1 MLATLKE
8 WIGKIVDYDKA
19 YWFQCVDLA
28 RQHAKDMWNTIWT
41 FSWSALNG
49 WLTGSPFVWTKWERV
64 TNTTTA
70 IPKEWDIVFLD
81 KTASNPYW
89 HVAVAGEGC
98 TGSKLVLIEQNAGNG
113 NGDGKNGNKITM
125 RAIKYN
131 DPKRGVCLGW
141 YTLKTPKAN
150 ETSSELSTDNT
161 TQSKFKAIY
170 EKERPTNYT
179 PIFSEHDDPTPAT
192 IGDIKYLLEIANI
205 RKK

>member
-1 MLATLKE
+1 MLATIQR
-8 WIGKIVDYDKA
+8 WIGKITKENETLWA
-19 YWFQCVDLA
+19 QCVA
-28 RQHAKDMWNTIWT
+28 WAKKFALEQGNPIWT

-81 KTASNPYW
+81 KTASNPYG

-98 TGSKLVLIEQNAGNG
+98 TGSKLVLIEQNAGTW

-141 YTLKTPKAN
+141 YTLKTR
-150 ETSSELSTDNT
+150 SELLNDNT
-161 TQSKFKAIY
+161 TQSKFYGVY

-179 PIFSEHDDPTPAT
+179 PLFLEHDDATPAT

>member
-1 MLATLKE
+1 MLATIQR
-8 WIGKIVDYDKA
+8 WIGKITKENEKLWA
-19 YWFQCVDLA
+19 QCVA
-28 RQHAKDMWNTIWT
+28 WAKKFALEQGNPIWT
-41 FSWSALNG
+41 FSGSALNG

-70 IPKEWDIVFLD
+70 IPKEGDIVFLD
-81 KTASNPYW
+81 KTASNPYG

-98 TGSKLVLIEQNAGNG
+98 TGSKLVLIEQNAGTG

-125 RAIKYN
+125 RTIKYN

-150 ETSSELSTDNT
+150 ETSSELPIDNT
-161 TQSKFKAIY
+161 TQSKFYGVY

-179 PIFSEHDDPTPAT
+179 PIFSEHDDATPAT
-192 IGDIKYLLEIANI
+192 VGDIKYLLEIANI

>member
-1 MLATLKE
+1 MLTTLKN

-19 YWFQCVDLA
+19 YWYQCIDFS
-28 RQHAKDMWNTIWT
+28 RQHAKDMWNPIWT
-41 FSWSALNG
+41 FSGSALNG
-49 WLTGSPFVWTKWERV
+49 WLTGSPFIGTKWERV

-70 IPKEWDIVFLD
+70 IPKEGDIVFLD

-98 TGSKLVLIEQNAGNG
+98 TGSKLVLIEQNAGTW

-141 YTLKTPKAN
+141 YTLKTR
-150 ETSSELSTDNT
+150 SELTPDNT

-179 PIFSEHDDPTPAT
+179 PIFSEHDDATPAT
-192 IGDIKYLLEIANI
+192 VGDIKYLLEIANI

>member
-1 MLATLKE
+1 MLTTLKN
-8 WIGKIVDYDKA
+8 WIGKITKENEKLWA
-19 YWFQCVDLA
+19 QCVA
-28 RQHAKDMWNTIWT
+28 WAKKFAEEQGNPIWT

-81 KTASNPYW
+81 KTASNPYG
-89 HVAVAGEGC
+89 HVAVAGDGC
-98 TGSKLVLIEQNAGNG
+98 TGSKLVLIEQNAGTW

-125 RAIKYN
+125 RTIKYN
-131 DPKRGVCLGW
+131 DPKRWVCLGW
-141 YTLKTPKAN
+141 YTLKTR
-150 ETSSELSTDNT
+150 SELPTDNT
-161 TQSKFKAIY
+161 TQSKFYGVY

>member
-1 MLATLKE
+1 MLAIIQKWLWKT
-8 WIGKIVDYDKA
+8 IDYDKV
-19 YWFQCVDLA
+19 YNMQCVDWS
-28 RQHAKDMWNTIWT
+28 RQFALEQGNPIWT

-98 TGSKLVLIEQNAGNG
+98 TGSKLVLIEQNAGTG

-125 RAIKYN
+125 RTIKYN

-141 YTLKTPKAN
+141 YTLKTPQAN
-150 ETSSELSTDNT
+150 ETSSELPTDNT

-170 EKERPTNYT
+170 EKEKSQDYT

-192 IGDIKYLLEIANI
+192 VGDIKYLLEIANI

>member
-1 MLATLKE
+1 MLATLKK

-19 YWFQCVDLA
+19 YGYQCVDFA
-28 RQHAKDMWNTIWT
+28 RQHAKDMWNPIWT
-41 FSWSALNG
+41 FWGSALNG

-89 HVAVAGEGC
+89 HVAIAWEGC

-125 RAIKYN
+125 RTIKYN

-141 YTLKTPKAN
+141 YTLKTR
-150 ETSSELSTDNT
+150 SELQSDNT
-161 TQSKFKAIY
+161 TQSKFYGVY

-179 PIFSEHDDPTPAT
+179 PIFLEHDDPTPAT

>member
-1 MLATLKE
+1 M
-8 WIGKIVDYDKA
+8 
-19 YWFQCVDLA
+19 
-28 RQHAKDMWNTIWT
+28 
-41 FSWSALNG
+41 
-49 WLTGSPFVWTKWERV
+49 
-64 TNTTTA
+64 
-70 IPKEWDIVFLD
+70 
-81 KTASNPYW
+81 
-89 HVAVAGEGC
+89 AGEGC

-141 YTLKTPKAN
+141 YTLKTR
-150 ETSSELSTDNT
+150 SELPTDNT
-161 TQSKFKAIY
+161 TQSKFYGVY

-179 PIFSEHDDPTPAT
+179 PLFSEHDDPTPAT

>member
-8 WIGKIVDYDKA
+8 WIGKVVDYDKA
-19 YWFQCVDLA
+19 YGYQCVDLA
-28 RQHAKDMWNTIWT
+28 RQHAKDMWNPIWT
-41 FSWSALNG
+41 FSGSALNG
-49 WLTGSPFVWTKWERV
+49 WLTGSPFIGTKWERV

-70 IPKEWDIVFLD
+70 IPKEGDIVFLD
-81 KTASNPYW
+81 KTESNPYG

-131 DPKRGVCLGW
+131 DPKRGNCLGW
-141 YTLKTPKAN
+141 YTLKTR
-150 ETSSELSTDNT
+150 SELPIDNT

-170 EKERPTNYT
+170 EKERTTNYT
-179 PIFSEHDDPTPAT
+179 PIFSEHDDATPAT
-192 IGDIKYLLEIANI
+192 VGDIKYLLEIANI

>member
-1 MLATLKE
+1 MLAIIQKWLWKT
-8 WIGKIVDYDKA
+8 IDYDKA
-19 YWFQCVDLA
+19 YNIQCTDWS
-28 RQHAKDMWNTIWT
+28 RQFALEQGHPIGT
-41 FSWSALNG
+41 FWGSALNG
-49 WLTGSPFVWTKWERV
+49 WLTGKPFIGTKWERV

-81 KTASNPYW
+81 KTASNPYG

-98 TGSKLVLIEQNAGNG
+98 TGSKLVLIEQNAGTW

-125 RAIKYN
+125 RTIKYN
-131 DPKRGVCLGW
+131 DPKRGNCLGW
-141 YTLKTPKAN
+141 YTLKTPQSS
-150 ETSSELSTDNT
+150 ETSSELPTDNT